1 MSEVKCPFCSTPV
14 RIVAGML
21 GAHSQAGGRGCIGSG
36 SSADEARRLQ
46 ESHAGVRR
54 VTAQWKGQR

>member
-1 MSEVKCPFCSTPV
+1 MSEVKCPFCL
-14 RIVAGML
+14 RKAGIVAGIL
-21 GAHSQAGGRGCIGSG
+21 EPHFLPSGWQCIGSG

-54 VTAQWKGQR
+54 VTAQWKDRR